1 MRIFE
6 RLLEVNGID
15 PSPWLQPDD
24 VALVKA
30 LVMGDVPGDREVDV
44 GGGGGEEGD
53 GEGGDKA
60 VIEARCGERGQL
72 GSDKRFL
79 FDIVANKNNG
89 LDVDK
94 LDYYEVGQALVLG
107 QPNLETR
114 TTFSTPTSTLTSTL
128 TSALKRTLALT
139 LASTNNPRGTPTSPE
154 WSSFHFRSHE

>member
-44 GGGGGEEGD
+44 RGGSSEEGD
-53 GEGGDKA
+53 GEGGDEA
-60 VIEARCGERGQL
+60 AIEARCGERGQL

-94 LDYYEVGQALVLG
+94 LDYYEVGRALVLG
-107 QPNLETR
+107 QPNLET
-114 TTFSTPTSTLTSTL
+114 PV
-128 TSALKRTLALT
+128 
-139 LASTNNPRGTPTSPE
+139 
-154 WSSFHFRSHE
+154 